1 MKRLLSTFL
10 CAALFATCIS
20 CDIADEKKEERTQNS
35 WETSSLPGD
44 YKLNNEFWDNA
55 SVYFVITDRFYNG
68 NEAND
73 TSYGREKGNPTLKA
87 DAGKF
92 YGGDIAGLTAKL
104 DYLKDLGIN
113 AIWLTAPYEQIHGT
127 QYNSYRSYADYPGI
141 HYGCRCTAQ
150 ECGG

>member
-20 CDIADEKKEERTQNS
+20 CDTADKKEERTKNS
-35 WETSSLPGD
+35 WETSSLPSD

-73 TSYGREKGNPTLKA
+73 TSYGREKGNPTKKA
-87 DAGKF
+87 DIGKF
-92 YGGDIAGLTAKL
+92 FGGDIAGLTAKL
-104 DYLKDLGIN
+104 DYLKVNVSL
-113 AIWLTAPYEQIHGT
+113 
-127 QYNSYRSYADYPGI
+127 RK
-141 HYGCRCTAQ
+141 
-150 ECGG
+150 